1 MWWTVVP
8 KVLPAPSFEN
18 TKTRKWKD
26 GTGQSGC
33 LMRCLTAFRA
43 DRSTLQGT
51 AALSSDGIEEA
62 SFYVIL
68 ELAID
73 RGCSGWSN
81 GTSLSENSYHAL
93 I

>member
-8 KVLPAPSFEN
+8 KVLPSPSFES

-26 GTGQSGC
+26 GSGQSGS

-43 DRSTLQGT
+43 DPSLLKRT
-51 AALSSDGIEEA
+51 ATLSSDGIEEA

-73 RGCSGWSN
+73 VAMVGAMAQDYQRI
-81 GTSLSENSYHAL
+81 L
-93 I
+93 IMY